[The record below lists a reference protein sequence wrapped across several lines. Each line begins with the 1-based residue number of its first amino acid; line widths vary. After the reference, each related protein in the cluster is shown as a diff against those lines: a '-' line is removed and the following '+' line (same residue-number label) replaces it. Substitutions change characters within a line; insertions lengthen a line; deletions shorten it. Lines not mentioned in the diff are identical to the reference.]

1 MKNIFSYALFVILL
15 SFIFVINVNAECSYQ
30 ERKELLNEAKAVDIG
45 YDIIT
50 ETKEEI
56 GVNPDSGE
64 EMVSTMEEYTI
75 KFSVAN
81 LSDNLYI
88 RYYNLFDNEEHYII
102 KDDLV
107 NGIYFFEDKDYLNL
121 YTYYFE
127 FRSNNNNCLG
137 DVFSTRKIVKPAYN
151 SFEMF
156 SVCDYEEMKDYKYCQ
171 KFITKYFDINE
182 NEFITMAT
190 EYYESLN
197 KDNDNDNG
205 NDVDIIQVIKNNW
218 YYGVAIIGVIIVI
231 VVVLLIRKKRSE
243 I

>member
-1 MKNIFSYALFVILL
+1 MKKVYNYGIFILLL
-15 SFIFVINVNAECSYQ
+15 SFIFVKNVKAECSYQ
-30 ERKELLNEAKAVDIG
+30 ERKQLLNEAKSVDIG

-64 EMVSTMEEYTI
+64 EMVSTMEEYII
-75 KFSVAN
+75 KFSVTN

-88 RYYNLFDNEEHYII
+88 RYYNLFDNEEHYIT

-107 NGIYFFEDKDYLNL
+107 NGIYYFEDDDYLNL
-121 YTYYFE
+121 YTYNFE
-127 FRSNNNNCLG
+127 FRSNNNNCIG
-137 DVFSTRKIVKPAYN
+137 DVFSTKKVVKPVYN

-156 SVCDYEEMKDYKYCQ
+156 SICDYEEMKDYKYCQ

-182 NEFITMAT
+182 NEFITGAT
-190 EYYESLN
+190 EYYDSLT
-197 KDNDNDNG
+197 KDKDSGSDI
-205 NDVDIIQVIKNNW
+205 DIIQVIKNNW
-218 YYGVAIIGVIIVI
+218 YYGVAI
-231 VVVLLIRKKRSE
+231 VVVAVVISVILLIRKKRSE